1 MLEFWKLKMIRVQN
15 GMKDVKPLIWDNVF
29 RIITTDAEIMRCNGY
44 TGFLTNYTIDLEIVI
59 EHDPQMHTCHNFYGI

>member
-1 MLEFWKLKMIRVQN
+1 MIRVQN
-15 GMKDVKPLIWDNVF
+15 GMKDVKPLIWENVF

-59 EHDPQMHTCHNFYGI
+59 EHDPQMNTCHNFYGI